1 MPKKTI
7 YKTVI
12 SYTILTDK
20 PYSDRYLNDIDLQNI
35 GGDWIGGDFKT
46 VVLNQELVGKNAVNA
61 VTSLDSDIDFF
72 MMDANGNDL
81 SEDIDEDSEIEDNI
95 N

>member
-1 MPKKTI
+1 MKKKI

-35 GGDWIGGDFKT
+35 GNMPR
-46 VVLNQELVGKNAVNA
+46 LC
-61 VTSLDSDIDFF
+61 
-72 MMDANGNDL
+72 
-81 SEDIDEDSEIEDNI
+81 
-95 N
+95 